1 MEVQVNVDFDELFG
15 YTVRETSMVLKVAN
29 DVVRLDDDRFFQ
41 LSGDFDFEIS
51 EGDDV
56 VIFDKTID
64 KFYYMRLI
72 AQYREMIEMDP
83 ESEYI
88 EDGIRAI
95 AQYSVELEEIG
106 DDTVDLYK
114 LVINDQIYD
123 AEFKGTVD
131 DYN

>member
-1 MEVQVNVDFDELFG
+1 MEVQVFVDFDELFG

-29 DVVRLDDDRFFQ
+29 DVVRLDDNRFFQ

-83 ESEYI
+83 ESEYV
-88 EDGIRAI
+88 EEGIRAI